1 MDCRPPKAAATRRR
15 QVKKMKIKM
24 SAEQVAGLFEFAM
37 LQDLDPESLEP
48 QKVSRDSDELKLVDG
63 KPVFRVR
70 VAALDRENGR
80 EMDAVS
86 LKVKNKPQAKI
97 GRTFDLK
104 LAGQVTVTPYV
115 TSASRLGWSIVADA
129 LAEK

>member
-1 MDCRPPKAAATRRR
+1 
-15 QVKKMKIKM
+15 MKIRM
-24 SAEQVAGLFEFAM
+24 NAEQVSGLFEFAM
-37 LQDLDPESLEP
+37 LQDLDPAALEP

-70 VAALDRENGR
+70 VAALDRESGR

-104 LAGQVTVTPYV
+104 LAGQVTVTLYV
-115 TSASRLGWSIVADA
+115 TSADRLGWSIVADA

>member
-1 MDCRPPKAAATRRR
+1 MN
-15 QVKKMKIKM
+15 
-24 SAEQVAGLFEFAM
+24 AEQVSGLFEFAM
-37 LQDLDPESLEP
+37 LQDLDPAALEP

-70 VAALDRENGR
+70 VAALDR

-115 TSASRLGWSIVADA
+115 TSADRLGWSIVADA

>member
-1 MDCRPPKAAATRRR
+1 
-15 QVKKMKIKM
+15 MKIRM
-24 SAEQVAGLFEFAM
+24 DAEQVSGLFEFAM
-37 LQDLDPESLEP
+37 LQDLDPAALEP

-70 VAALDRENGR
+70 VTALDRESGR

-86 LKVKNKPQAKI
+86 LKVKNKPAAKI

-115 TSASRLGWSIVADA
+115 TSANRLGWSIVADA

>member
-1 MDCRPPKAAATRRR
+1 
-15 QVKKMKIKM
+15 MKIRM
-24 SAEQVAGLFEFAM
+24 NAEQVSGLFEFAM
-37 LQDLDPESLEP
+37 LQDLDPAALEP

-63 KPVFRVR
+63 
-70 VAALDRENGR
+70 RESGR

-115 TSASRLGWSIVADA
+115 TSADRLGWSIVADA